1 MLDRRLKM
9 QGLAI
14 WKNLRYLIY
23 GVRNTDWTPAWKRLK
38 GNLKLQIANGFL
50 NAVSYRQNGQTN
62 TLQVIYRRKIQPL
75 DRWQEIGF
83 RECEYKQSFFATT
96 LLIYERNRITM
107 YSLNCFIASIV
118 CKAFQTCFAEFFPA
132 IWWPLWSLERVSVAA
147 MAVDFRRCRAVN
159 RHSNVM

>member
-50 NAVSYRQNGQTN
+50 NAVSYRQNGHTN
-62 TLQVIYRRKIQPL
+62 TLQVIYRRKRYIASWSMARNWISRVPIQTKFL
-75 DRWQEIGF
+75 RKDFADLSTKSNNYVFVKLFHCFNSLQSFSNLFCGIFSSYLMTTVVF
-83 RECEYKQSFFATT
+83 RESF
-96 LLIYERNRITM
+96 
-107 YSLNCFIASIV
+107 S
-118 CKAFQTCFAEFFPA
+118 
-132 IWWPLWSLERVSVAA
+132 
-147 MAVDFRRCRAVN
+147 
-159 RHSNVM
+159 SNGGRLQA